1 PCREFFEVFVFIA
14 TRLASTSV
22 IPLISTAEQV
32 YSIAFELTSPTGET
46 IAAIAE
52 TMQSF
57 GLLLDRENRLLLLGK
72 IVDTLTS
79 RQIVDMFSLFLV
91 QSQDPMLMKRCAL
104 LPICGQ
110 QSAYRFCVGI
120 ANHEPDI
127 GKVLLL
133 KRELCYEVSCAISK
147 GLLLSGKEEGVK
159 IYEEQLDRLW
169 RRDSA
174 DHEILLNHLCDI
186 FDFDSAANNPQR
198 CLFKVTFLWK
208 QRVFNQLGKSYIAAV
223 NRADE
228 AGKTILMQLLSPLL
242 KCFENNSAMQQ
253 LFDEFLPVFRT
264 ALAGDK
270 EGDPVV
276 LFALSRFI
284 AGSPADKFSSE
295 DSYLMIKAL
304 TRALLAPDTPMV
316 CSFFFALTKYGMAG
330 KEMKKAPLDRA

>member
-1 PCREFFEVFVFIA
+1 
-14 TRLASTSV
+14 
-22 IPLISTAEQV
+22 
-32 YSIAFELTSPTGET
+32 
-46 IAAIAE
+46 
-52 TMQSF
+52 
-57 GLLLDRENRLLLLGK
+57 
-72 IVDTLTS
+72 
-79 RQIVDMFSLFLV
+79 
-91 QSQDPMLMKRCAL
+91 MLMKRCAL

-208 QRVFNQLGKSYIAAV
+208 QR
-223 NRADE
+223 
-228 AGKTILMQLLSPLL
+228 
-242 KCFENNSAMQQ
+242 
-253 LFDEFLPVFRT
+253 
-264 ALAGDK
+264 
-270 EGDPVV
+270 
-276 LFALSRFI
+276 
-284 AGSPADKFSSE
+284 
-295 DSYLMIKAL
+295 
-304 TRALLAPDTPMV
+304 
-316 CSFFFALTKYGMAG
+316 
-330 KEMKKAPLDRA
+330 